1 MKIEIVRGGA
11 TLAVMALLVACAQQ
25 IPMRSTT
32 AATTAVKQE
41 STQKKFFDAL
51 ARHCGKSFAGR
62 MVSTDAADAYMA
74 SKATAM
80 HISTCSADEIR
91 IPFHVGDNR
100 SRTWV
105 LTRTEKDLRL
115 KHDHRHE
122 DGREDAITQ
131 YGGDTATDGSAT
143 RQEFPVDAESI
154 TLFTANNMQV
164 STTNVWAV
172 EIDATRFAY
181 ELRRAGRWFRV
192 EFDLT
197 KPIATPPPA
206 WGL

>member
-62 MVSTDAADAYMA
+62 MVSTDAADADMA

-206 WGL
+206 LGL

>member
-62 MVSTDAADAYMA
+62 MVSTDAADADMA